1 MATIKQIKDKV
12 DLARKGIE
20 QETARII
27 LQFEQEILDLVREKQ
42 LYDQGIDG
50 LGKQLAPYKD
60 ITVLLKKYNK
70 YGGDKKTSNTT
81 LKDTGIFYRSFETKY
96 GSFELQIFATDE
108 KLGKLIGKYGKNIT
122 KLTTDGEGLL
132 SSEIIRP
139 NLVKYFKTFFK

>member
-20 QETARII
+20 QETAKII

-42 LYDQGIDG
+42 LYEKGIDG
-50 LGKQLAPYKD
+50 LGEQLKPYSP
-60 ITVLLKKYNK
+60 ITIAFKKINNQK
-70 YGGDKKTSNTT
+70 YSNTT
-81 LKDTGIFYRSFETKY
+81 LKDTGIFYSSFETKY

-108 KLGKLIGKYGKNIT
+108 KLGKLVSKYGKNIT